1 MDRTYNP
8 NQTVLFPDLFDDI
21 TLPSIT
27 TLPDFD
33 HALENFIRL
42 ADFGAF
48 IQLNF
53 SGIDKSFSLKL
64 SELKIPR
71 KYLSKSRALT
81 SPAFHLFP
89 DDVRNQ
95 LNRMKYEV
103 KSFFTKNN
111 SIKTSFGYFLFR
123 NFFLKWDLHRRK
135 VLDDITEFLL
145 NEIGAESYNRYFE
158 RIWTAGSDWIKSNL
172 NKRNPYLIQDYTFLV
187 IEKDRKRLEKAGAT
201 LYHLDRKEP
210 EFLHNSL
217 IIKTLHIPHTLS
229 DYVNGISVFSTFKT
243 IHLEYL
249 KTVKIESIE
258 DIKSLFSSL
267 QRK

>member
-89 DDVRNQ
+89 DDVRNH

-103 KSFFTKNN
+103 KSFFTKHN
-111 SIKTSFGYFLFR
+111 SIKTPFGYFLFR
-123 NFFLKWDLHRRK
+123 NFFLKWDLHRRE
-135 VLDDITEFLL
+135 VSGDITKYLL
-145 NEIGAESYNRYFE
+145 NEIGEESYNDFFKG
-158 RIWTAGSDWIKSNL
+158 IWTNGNKWMKYNL
-172 NKRNPYLIQDYTFLV
+172 NKKNPYQIQDYSFGI
-187 IEKDRKRLEKAGAT
+187 IEKERMRMEKVGAT
-201 LYHLDRKEP
+201 LYQLDRKEP
-210 EFLHNSL
+210 DFLFNTL
-217 IIKTLHIPHTLS
+217 VIKTLHIPHTLS

-258 DIKSLFSSL
+258 DIKSLFNSL